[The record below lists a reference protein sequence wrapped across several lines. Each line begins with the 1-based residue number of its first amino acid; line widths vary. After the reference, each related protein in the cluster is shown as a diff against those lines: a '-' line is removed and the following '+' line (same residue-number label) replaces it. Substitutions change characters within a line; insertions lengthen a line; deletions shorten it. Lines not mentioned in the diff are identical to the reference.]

1 MAKYRKMLVAIDLSE
16 ETEQILETAV
26 SLRQDHGA
34 ELLVVHVVERVGTA
48 YGGDVVMDM
57 AKYQDQLN
65 TAAKERLAAYAD
77 QYNVEASQV
86 IVTVGHPQ
94 IEIDSLAKEH
104 DIDLVVI
111 GSHGRRGFQRLM
123 LGSTANSILHGA
135 TYDVLAV
142 RVKEGL

>member
-1 MAKYRKMLVAIDLSE
+1 
-16 ETEQILETAV
+16 
-26 SLRQDHGA
+26 
-34 ELLVVHVVERVGTA
+34 
-48 YGGDVVMDM
+48 MDM